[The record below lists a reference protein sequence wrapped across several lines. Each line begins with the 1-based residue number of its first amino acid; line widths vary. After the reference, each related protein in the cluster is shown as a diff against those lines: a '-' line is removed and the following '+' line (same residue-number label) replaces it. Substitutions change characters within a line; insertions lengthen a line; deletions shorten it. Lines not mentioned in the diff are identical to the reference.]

1 LKEQPRGARSKVDA
15 QEHARNVRDLVHEFN
30 NQLFVIGG
38 HCELLALQLEPGSR
52 AHADLA
58 AILDATDRASELAAE
73 MRALAV
79 AHAQAAT
86 GADAD
91 VESH

>member
-1 LKEQPRGARSKVDA
+1 MDA
-15 QEHARNVRDLVHEFN
+15 QEHARNVRNLVHEFN

-38 HCELLALQLEPGSR
+38 HCELIALQLEPGSQ
-52 AHADLA
+52 AHADLT
-58 AILDATDRASELAAE
+58 AILDATDRAGELAAQ

-86 GADAD
+86 AADSAD

>member
-1 LKEQPRGARSKVDA
+1 MNA
-15 QEHARNVRDLVHEFN
+15 QEHATSVRALVHEFN

-58 AILDATDRASELAAE
+58 AILDAAERAGELATQ
-73 MRALAV
+73 MRELAM
-79 AHAQAAT
+79 AHADAA
-86 GADAD
+86 GAASSTDVDA
-91 VESH
+91 H

>member
-1 LKEQPRGARSKVDA
+1 MSKVSEEQVDA
-15 QEHARNVRDLVHEFN
+15 QDHARSVRDLVHEFN

-58 AILDATDRASELAAE
+58 AILAATDRAGELASQ
-73 MRALAV
+73 MRALIT
-79 AHAQAAT
+79 AHAAVPPAA
-86 GADAD
+86 GAPDVDA
-91 VESH
+91 H

>member
-1 LKEQPRGARSKVDA
+1 VDA
-15 QEHARNVRDLVHEFN
+15 EEHARNVRNLVHEFN

-58 AILDATDRASELAAE
+58 AILDATDRASELAAQ
-73 MRALAV
+73 MRSMAV
-79 AHAQAAT
+79 AHAEAARE
-86 GADAD
+86 ADSAD
-91 VESH
+91 VDTH

>member
-1 LKEQPRGARSKVDA
+1 MDA
-15 QEHARNVRDLVHEFN
+15 QEHARSVRELVHEFN

-58 AILDATDRASELAAE
+58 AILDATERAGEIAVRMRELAA
-73 MRALAV
+73 
-79 AHAQAAT
+79 AHADANANAN
-86 GADAD
+86 ADAD
-91 VESH
+91 AH

>member
-1 LKEQPRGARSKVDA
+1 MDA
-15 QEHARNVRDLVHEFN
+15 EEHAKNVRELVHEFN

-58 AILDATDRASELAAE
+58 AILDATDRASELAVR
-73 MRALAV
+73 MRELAA
-79 AHAQAAT
+79 AHANAAHAAA
-86 GADAD
+86 GAASSAD
-91 VESH
+91 GDTH

>member
-1 LKEQPRGARSKVDA
+1 MDA
-15 QEHARNVRDLVHEFN
+15 HEHARSVRNLVHEFN

-38 HCELLALQLEPGSR
+38 HCELLAQQLEPGSR

-58 AILDATDRASELAAE
+58 AILDATDRASELASQ

-79 AHAQAAT
+79 THAAAVSPACSPDVDAHEPA
-86 GADAD
+86 
-91 VESH
+91 

>member
-1 LKEQPRGARSKVDA
+1 MDA
-15 QEHARNVRDLVHEFN
+15 AEHARHVRNLVHEFN

-58 AILDATDRASELAAE
+58 AILDATDRAVQLAE
-73 MRALAV
+73 QMRSLAV
-79 AHAQAAT
+79 AHAEAVRETAS
-86 GADAD
+86 AD
-91 VESH
+91 VDSH

>member
-1 LKEQPRGARSKVDA
+1 MDA
-15 QEHARNVRDLVHEFN
+15 QEHARSVRELVHEFN

-58 AILDATDRASELAAE
+58 AILDATERAGEIAVR
-73 MRALAV
+73 MRELAV
-79 AHAQAAT
+79 AHGSAHQD
-86 GADAD
+86 ADAD
-91 VESH
+91 AH

>member
-1 LKEQPRGARSKVDA
+1 MDA
-15 QEHARNVRDLVHEFN
+15 QEHARSVRELVHEFN

-58 AILDATDRASELAAE
+58 AILDATERAGEIAVRMRELAI
-73 MRALAV
+73 
-79 AHAQAAT
+79 AHAT
-86 GADAD
+86 GHANADAD
-91 VESH
+91 AH

>member
-1 LKEQPRGARSKVDA
+1 MDA
-15 QEHARNVRDLVHEFN
+15 QEHARTVRQLVHEFN

-58 AILDATDRASELAAE
+58 AILDATDRASELASR
-73 MRALAV
+73 MREAAM
-79 AHAQAAT
+79 AHAAASA
-86 GADAD
+86 ADSAD
-91 VESH
+91 VDAH

>member
-1 LKEQPRGARSKVDA
+1 MDPQERARSIK
-15 QEHARNVRDLVHEFN
+15 NLVHELN

-58 AILDATDRASELAAE
+58 AILDATERASELASQ
-73 MRALAV
+73 MRALATT
-79 AHAQAAT
+79 H
-86 GADAD
+86 ADAAAANANVPNVD
-91 VESH
+91 AH

>member
-1 LKEQPRGARSKVDA
+1 MDA
-15 QEHARNVRDLVHEFN
+15 QEHARSVRELVHEFN

-58 AILDATDRASELAAE
+58 AILDATERAGELAVR
-73 MRALAV
+73 MRELAV
-79 AHAQAAT
+79 AHGSACQD
-86 GADAD
+86 ADAD
-91 VESH
+91 ADAH

>member
-1 LKEQPRGARSKVDA
+1 MDA
-15 QEHARNVRDLVHEFN
+15 EEHARNVRQLVHEFN

-58 AILDATDRASELAAE
+58 AILDATDRASELAVR
-73 MRALAV
+73 MRELAV
-79 AHAQAAT
+79 AHVTDARE
-86 GADAD
+86 GEPAD
-91 VESH
+91 VDAH